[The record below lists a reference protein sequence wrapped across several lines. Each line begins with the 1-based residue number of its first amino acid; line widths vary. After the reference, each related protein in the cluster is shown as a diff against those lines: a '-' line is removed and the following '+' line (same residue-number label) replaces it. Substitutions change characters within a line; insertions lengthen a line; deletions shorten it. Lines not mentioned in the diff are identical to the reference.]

1 MRQYRKIATF
11 LRQISD
17 YQVSLYAANAAFY
30 IILAFFPTVMLVVSL
45 LPLVGFSQSDLLNAM
60 QGIVPEVLT
69 PFIQRVFDDMSKN
82 SSVTL
87 VSVTALIAV
96 WSSSRGIYCIQ
107 DGINA
112 IHGIEESRSYL
123 RRRLISMVYMILFL
137 VALLLTLVVLGFG
150 KEVAAFFAKQD
161 VPILQ
166 ILAGMM
172 QLRGLVLLVLLSVL
186 FCAVYCV
193 FPNQRV
199 PLRASLPGALL
210 AALGW
215 LIFSLGF
222 SLYVRYFSNYSV
234 LYGSL
239 STLALGMLWL
249 YICISIVFYG
259 CVFNRLLE
267 KRRNGT

>member
-1 MRQYRKIATF
+1 MRQYRKIAAF
-11 LRQISD
+11 VRQISD

-30 IILAFFPTVMLVVSL
+30 IILAFFPAVMLVVSL
-45 LPLVGFSQSDLLNAM
+45 LPLVGFSQNDLLSAI
-60 QGIVPEVLT
+60 QGIIPDVLT
-69 PFIQRVFDDMSKN
+69 PFIERVFHDMSAN

-96 WSSSRGIYCIQ
+96 WSSSRGIFCIQ

-112 IHGIEESRSYL
+112 IHGIDESRSYL
-123 RRRLISMVYMILFL
+123 RRRIISMVYMILFL
-137 VALLLTLVVLGFG
+137 VALLLTLVALGFG
-150 KEVAAFFAKQD
+150 QEVAAYFAKQD
-161 VPILQ
+161 VPLLQ
-166 ILAGMM
+166 ILAGIM
-172 QLRGLVLLVLLSVL
+172 QLRGLVLLILLSAL
-186 FCAVYCV
+186 FCAIYCV
-193 FPNQRV
+193 FPNRKV
-199 PLRASLPGALL
+199 SLRSSLPGALL

-215 LIFSLGF
+215 LVFSLGF

-259 CVFNRLLE
+259 CVLNQLLE
-267 KRRNGT
+267 KRKKS